1 MDMPCARTCR
11 RNACAVSPAT
21 GCASEARVAVP
32 YTATS
37 TARPTEPPSCCI
49 TLTMLDAA
57 PDSAGRTPASE
68 AVVSGTNTTPMP
80 TPSSTIGPKTPD
92 Q

>member
-1 MDMPCARTCR
+1 MREDVGVER
-11 RNACAVSPAT
+11 RRDRPAT
-21 GCASEARVAVP
+21 GCAAALRVAVP
-32 YTATS
+32 NTATR
-37 TARPTEPPSCCI
+37 TARPTEPPSCCM

-57 PDSAGRTPASE
+57 PDSSGRTPASE
-68 AVVSGTNTTPMP
+68 AVVSGTNTVPMP